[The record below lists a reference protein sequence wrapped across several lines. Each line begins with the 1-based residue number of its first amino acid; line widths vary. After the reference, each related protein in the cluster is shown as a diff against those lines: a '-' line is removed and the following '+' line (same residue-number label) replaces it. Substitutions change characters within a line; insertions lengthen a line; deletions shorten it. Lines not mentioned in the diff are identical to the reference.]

1 MVPQSLSYLGRLRC
15 RATHGPSKVEFLT
28 DAPTDNQGRGESFS
42 PTDLLVTSLI
52 SCQVTTM
59 GIAAEKEGIGMD
71 GTSVYAEKH
80 MSQDPP
86 RRVARIVV
94 RIDFPSGLSS
104 DQRSRL
110 EHIARTCPV
119 ARSIHPDI
127 VLDLLFAYPD

>member
-1 MVPQSLSYLGRLRC
+1 MGMEERTLLAESL
-15 RATHGPSKVEFLT
+15 
-28 DAPTDNQGRGESFS
+28 
-42 PTDLLVTSLI
+42 TS
-52 SCQVTTM
+52 QR
-59 GIAAEKEGIGMD
+59 
-71 GTSVYAEKH
+71 
-80 MSQDPP
+80 PP

>member
-1 MVPQSLSYLGRLRC
+1 MVPQSLTYLGRLRC
-15 RATHGPSKVEFLT
+15 KATHGPSEVEFIT
-28 DAPTDNQGRGESFS
+28 DAPTDNHGRGESFS
-42 PTDLLVTSLI
+42 PTDLLVTSLM

-59 GIAAEKEGIGMD
+59 GIAAQKEGIGMD
-71 GTSVYAEKH
+71 GTTVYAEKH

-86 RRVARIVV
+86 RRVARILV
-94 RIDFPSGLSS
+94 RIDFPPGLSP

-127 VLDLLFAYPD
+127 TLDLSFVYPD

>member
-1 MVPQSLSYLGRLRC
+1 MVPQSLSYIGSLRC
-15 RATHGPSKVEFLT
+15 KATHGPSKVEFIT
-28 DAPTDNQGRGESFS
+28 DAPVDNHGRGESFS

-71 GTSVYAEKH
+71 GTTVYAEKH

-94 RIDFPSGLSS
+94 RIDFPAGLSS

-127 VLDLLFAYPD
+127 ALDLSFAYPD

>member
-1 MVPQSLSYLGRLRC
+1 MVPQSLSYLGQLRC
-15 RATHGPSKVEFLT
+15 RAIHGPSKVEFVT
-28 DAPTDNQGRGESFS
+28 DAPTDNHGRGESFS

-59 GIAAEKEGIGMD
+59 GITADNEGMEID

-86 RRVARIVV
+86 RRVVGIVV
-94 RIDFPSGLSS
+94 RIDFPPGLTM
-104 DQRSRL
+104 DQRTRL
-110 EHIARTCPV
+110 EHIAQTCPV

-127 VLDLLFAYPD
+127 KIDLSFHYPD